1 MVQRNVMPAAW
12 PDSLLAQVFQGSMPA
27 AHHKRV
33 GAEKPS
39 RGPAMMDSSA
49 SAMSIPDLDPP
60 SRRSRRM
67 AAAQAGDATAY
78 AELLRECVPIIAAVA
93 RRCGV
98 PADRADDV
106 VQDVLLTVHRARAS
120 YDPRRP
126 FDAWL
131 KVIAE
136 RRSID
141 LLRRLRRQGGR
152 ELHNPGALEST
163 IDISA
168 DPGRGLDHA
177 ETAGRIGRAVATLPD
192 RQREAVHHLI
202 FEERSLADAAH
213 ATGRSAGALKVNL
226 HRALKALRHKLGG
239 GN

>member
-1 MVQRNVMPAAW
+1 MT
-12 PDSLLAQVFQGSMPA
+12 
-27 AHHKRV
+27 
-33 GAEKPS
+33 
-39 RGPAMMDSSA
+39 DSSA
-49 SAMSIPDLDPP
+49 PAYDPQ
-60 SRRSRRM
+60 SRAARM

-78 AELLRECVPIIAAVA
+78 AELLRECVPIVAAVA

-98 PADRADDV
+98 PADRVDDAI
-106 VQDVLLTVHRARAS
+106 QDVLLTIHRARAT

-126 FDAWL
+126 FEAWL

-141 LLRRLRRQGGR
+141 LLRQSRRRGAR
-152 ELHNPGALEST
+152 ELHSPQALENT
-163 IDISA
+163 ADLAA

-177 ETAGRIGRAVATLPD
+177 DTAGQVGRAVAALPP

-202 FEERSLADAAH
+202 FEERSLADAAQ
-213 ATGRSAGALKVNL
+213 ATGRSTGSLKVNL
-226 HRALKALRHKLGG
+226 HRALKALRTALGR

>member
-1 MVQRNVMPAAW
+1 
-12 PDSLLAQVFQGSMPA
+12 
-27 AHHKRV
+27 
-33 GAEKPS
+33 
-39 RGPAMMDSSA
+39 
-49 SAMSIPDLDPP
+49 
-60 SRRSRRM
+60 M

-98 PADRADDV
+98 SADRVDDA

-141 LLRRLRRQGGR
+141 LLRRLRRQDGR
-152 ELHNPGALEST
+152 EFHAPQALENSV
-163 IDISA
+163 DMSA
-168 DPGRGLDHA
+168 DPGRGL
-177 ETAGRIGRAVATLPD
+177 ERNQEAGEIVHAVAALPD

-202 FEERSLADAAH
+202 FEERSLADAAQ
-213 ATGRSAGALKVNL
+213 ATGRSVGSLKVNL

>member
-1 MVQRNVMPAAW
+1 MIQRNIMPWAW
-12 PDSLLAQVFQGSMPA
+12 TDTLLAQAFHGSLPA
-27 AHHKRV
+27 ARCDRN
-33 GAEKPS
+33 APAQTS
-39 RGPAMMDSSA
+39 RGTAMTDFSA
-49 SAMSIPDLDPP
+49 PDFSAPNPP
-60 SRRSRRM
+60 SRRSCRM

-78 AELLRECVPIIAAVA
+78 ADLLRECVPIIAAVA

-98 PADRADDV
+98 QADRVDDA

-141 LLRRLRRQGGR
+141 LLRRLGRQGGR
-152 ELHNPGALEST
+152 EFHAPLAVENMVDMA
-163 IDISA
+163 A
-168 DPGRGLDHA
+168 DPGRGLDEA
-177 ETAGRIGRAVATLPD
+177 EAAGQIGRAVAALPS

-202 FEERSLADAAH
+202 FEERSLADAAQT
-213 ATGRSAGALKVNL
+213 TGRSTGSLKVNL